1 MESNKTAHKKLTFWR
16 STACKRL
23 NYDLSFHQYAAQMHK
38 EYSPELRRRPKYK
51 KYVQHRATS

>member
-51 KYVQHRATS
+51 KYVQQRATS